1 MIRKKTIL
9 KMMKKTSLFILLL
22 LLYVLIL
29 FVNYKAFNDN
39 EFEKTDTIFTTKTD
53 TVFKEDTIRIVEPK
67 PKIIVKT
74 RVDTVY
80 SKSGEEI
87 HLVEE
92 NKLYQDTIVSNKDTA
107 ELKVF
112 TSGINTKINAI
123 QLNLKKSEVIKTNTI
138 EVTKFIKE
146 PKKFKDR
153 FHISPQLGVGYGLIN
168 KKPDVYVG
176 FGVSYEL

>member
-1 MIRKKTIL
+1 
-9 KMMKKTSLFILLL
+9 MKKINIIFILFLFLSFLSLF
-22 LLYVLIL
+22 LIQ
-29 FVNYKAFNDN
+29 KAFNDN
-39 EFEKTDTIFTTKTD
+39 EFETDTIYTTKID

-74 RVDTVY
+74 KVDTVY

-92 NKLYQDTIVSNKDTA
+92 NKLYQDTIISNKDTA

-153 FHISPQLGVGYGLIN
+153 FHLSPQVGVGYGLIN

-176 FGVSYEL
+176 FGVSFEI

>member
-1 MIRKKTIL
+1 
-9 KMMKKTSLFILLL
+9 MKKTNIIFILFLFLSFLSLF
-22 LLYVLIL
+22 LIQ
-29 FVNYKAFNDN
+29 KTFNDN
-39 EFEKTDTIFTTKTD
+39 EFETDTIFTTKTD

-74 RVDTVY
+74 KVDTVY

-92 NKLYQDTIVSNKDTA
+92 NKLYQDTIISDKDTA